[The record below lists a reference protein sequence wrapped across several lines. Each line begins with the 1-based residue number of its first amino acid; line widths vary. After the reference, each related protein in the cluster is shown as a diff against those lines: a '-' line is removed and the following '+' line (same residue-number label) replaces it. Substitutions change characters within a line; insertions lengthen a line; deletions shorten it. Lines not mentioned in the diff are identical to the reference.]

1 MKCINKS
8 HPEYISLL
16 ENNPYPVPLLDAKI
30 SIWQDQN
37 NTDEFPTLNQLAQPV
52 GDSKIRYEFKATAA
66 IINKL
71 DKVKQWYK
79 SLGDTDKFWNKVQ
92 QDLQIPK
99 DQIQLLKDSY
109 NNVLNKSR
117 EFDKNNPPNLIEEAL
132 LDYIANYSYTIE
144 INTAKGKVDFY
155 KEDYNTGNRE
165 LVGLTDEQ
173 FPTQIYSNLTVP
185 GGTNYTENE
194 ISTPDITPSIK
205 GHAQFATPNGI
216 GWFRSDESQTKDDL
230 QRELHTQDF
239 TFEQLLQIGEIKQVP
254 CG

>member
-37 NTDEFPTLNQLAQPV
+37 NTDEFPTLEQLAQPV
-52 GDSKIRYEFKATAA
+52 GDSKVRYSFKTTTA

-71 DKVKQWYK
+71 DKVKQWHK

-173 FPTQIYSNLTVP
+173 FPTQI
-185 GGTNYTENE
+185 
-194 ISTPDITPSIK
+194 
-205 GHAQFATPNGI
+205 
-216 GWFRSDESQTKDDL
+216 
-230 QRELHTQDF
+230 
-239 TFEQLLQIGEIKQVP
+239 
-254 CG
+254 